1 MFIESSHVFRM
12 RWTRILEG
20 LACHLHCERL
30 GAIRIQFT
38 CFVAHKSAI
47 LTTAKTGRGFLRH
60 VMLIAIGRTVLR
72 LLYCIRMHRFG
83 IQLLFPVPNVQF
95 ADSSSS
101 MQYFQTELIVL
112 NYLL

>member
-1 MFIESSHVFRM
+1 MFIESSHFFRM
-12 RWTRILEG
+12 RWTRILKG

-30 GAIRIQFT
+30 AAIRIQFT

-72 LLYCIRMHRFG
+72 LLYTHASVWHTVVIPGPERPVCGFLQQHAI
-83 IQLLFPVPNVQF
+83 FPN
-95 ADSSSS
+95 
-101 MQYFQTELIVL
+101 
-112 NYLL
+112 